1 MDGHRSYEQTKFL
14 RTNKIFS
21 GQLFCS
27 EKKLTFYER
36 LWDRSEQRKN
46 YRFFKT
52 NEKNILQR
60 FKSV

>member
-14 RTNKIFS
+14 RTNTIFS

-52 NEKNILQR
+52 NEKKYIT
-60 FKSV
+60 KI